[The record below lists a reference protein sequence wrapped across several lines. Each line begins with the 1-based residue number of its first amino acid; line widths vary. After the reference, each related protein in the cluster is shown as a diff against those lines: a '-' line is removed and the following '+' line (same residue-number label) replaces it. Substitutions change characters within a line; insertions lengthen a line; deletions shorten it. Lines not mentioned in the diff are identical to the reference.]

1 MFILRDEDGRDF
13 FFPFFLSPS
22 WREIV
27 ELNASSTHLGITMRT
42 YVCMHRCVRT
52 RAHVCAHRRAAAASI
67 HFARAASSPPPHP
80 RLPCSSV
87 RFVPGCRDQNPYH
100 PFRRSTSTDF
110 SSPLFSFF
118 EVRPPIKL
126 YLSPSSL
133 YYTALCFYPFFL
145 FFFLL
150 FFPPSSVAN
159 RMRIHPERRRE
170 REDEHPKRTIPT
182 SVRSI

>member
-100 PFRRSTSTDF
+100 PFRRPTSTDF

-126 YLSPSSL
+126 PLPPLPSIIPLSAS
-133 YYTALCFYPFFL
+133 TRFFF

-150 FFPPSSVAN
+150 FSPHRV
-159 RMRIHPERRRE
+159 
-170 REDEHPKRTIPT
+170 
-182 SVRSI
+182 